1 MSPPQARALRSRTAS
16 WTRSRITG
24 WTCQVVP
31 RHRSIER
38 HLGVAPYNWNGS
50 PHDTINAFAKRYEN
64 VECSA
69 LISWAV
75 FSVEC
80 LHYLSDLDSAQA
92 GASSTFD
99 GHTANTIDIAHVRWA
114 TGTSVTALDLCAA
127 GLGRAFCGIVDG
139 DRELSLESFG
149 KPKWKKHLPAS
160 ALEWTKAVRGD
171 VRYQITK
178 NARNPLTH
186 ARVVRHFTGSKR
198 PDLSIGGKR
207 YSVREIVETSRDLAT
222 ERVAGFVEM
231 LEGLLLE

>member
-139 DRELSLESFG
+139 DREDRLSDWSLRESLRVSESRSG
-149 KPKWKKHLPAS
+149 
-160 ALEWTKAVRGD
+160 
-171 VRYQITK
+171 
-178 NARNPLTH
+178 RNISPL
-186 ARVVRHFTGSKR
+186 R
-198 PDLSIGGKR
+198 PWSGPRL
-207 YSVREIVETSRDLAT
+207 YVET
-222 ERVAGFVEM
+222 FVTRSQKT
-231 LEGLLLE
+231 LGIR